1 MNERK
6 RNCLFK
12 LIPLQGFIDYVFVY
26 GSVLLLKANHF
37 IDNAFGFVDWLN
49 ESIGNESY

>member
-1 MNERK
+1 VNERK

-12 LIPLQGFIDYVFVY
+12 LIPLQGFIDYVLV
-26 GSVLLLKANHF
+26 VLLLKANHF
-37 IDNAFGFVDWLN
+37 IDNAFGFGDWQN